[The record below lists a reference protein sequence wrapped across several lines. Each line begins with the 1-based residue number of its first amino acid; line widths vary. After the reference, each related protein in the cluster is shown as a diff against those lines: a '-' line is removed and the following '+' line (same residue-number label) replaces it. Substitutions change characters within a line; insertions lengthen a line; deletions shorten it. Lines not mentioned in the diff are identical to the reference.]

1 MLRFGFRTYTVDII
15 YVVVN
20 TPAVVLGGVSHHDV
34 VGLAQQDLR
43 VEFLAL
49 ADGASYHL
57 LAPPPGLRLR
67 AELIRDISVDLAVL
81 LLAFVLDNEAQ
92 PVVGTV
98 LAGCFL
104 DLL

>member
-1 MLRFGFRTYTVDII
+1 
-15 YVVVN
+15 
-20 TPAVVLGGVSHHDV
+20 V

-81 LLAFVLDNEAQ
+81 LLAFVLDNELPTVIGA
-92 PVVGTV
+92 VGARRLLYV
-98 LAGCFL
+98 L
-104 DLL
+104 